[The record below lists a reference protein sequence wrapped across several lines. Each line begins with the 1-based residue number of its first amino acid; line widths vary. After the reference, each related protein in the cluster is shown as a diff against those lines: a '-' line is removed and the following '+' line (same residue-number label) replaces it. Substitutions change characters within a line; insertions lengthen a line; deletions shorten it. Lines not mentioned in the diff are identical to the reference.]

1 MSPLCKLLWMK
12 ENNSE
17 IFNKAY
23 KFISIKEYVF
33 YKLFSIYIVDY
44 SIASATGL
52 FDTYKLKWDDEAL
65 NLIGISPDRLS
76 IPVSTTHTVRGLKD
90 GYAKF

>member
-1 MSPLCKLLWMK
+1 MK

-44 SIASATGL
+44 SIASATGC
-52 FDTYKLKWDDEAL
+52 
-65 NLIGISPDRLS
+65 LILIN
-76 IPVSTTHTVRGLKD
+76 
-90 GYAKF
+90 